1 MKKQLALFLQ
11 NYEKEIRDSARE
23 LLPKEMPVL
32 TEELFGLYE
41 TTGNRLKYEEVY
53 FARRKMLAV
62 LGMRAILGLE
72 EQWEEKQTYI
82 QKLEEVILD
91 ICREE
96 TWALPAHV
104 NRRENPQ
111 WRITVDLFASE
122 TAQTLSELMEFLG
135 ETISAEVWG
144 KMRENIE
151 ERIFQPYFTSE
162 VPYKHKPWECGSN
175 NWNAVCAGSI
185 GSACLHLMKG
195 QPFPYYQFPDLLYQR
210 LCRGRSLYGGTRLL
224 LLRHDLFYQLCPGAL
239 RCHGGRDGS
248 FLRKM
253 GRI

>member
-1 MKKQLALFLQ
+1 MMRKQLALFLQ

-23 LLPKEMPVL
+23 LLPKEMPAL

-96 TWALPAHV
+96 T
-104 NRRENPQ
+104 
-111 WRITVDLFASE
+111 
-122 TAQTLSELMEFLG
+122 
-135 ETISAEVWG
+135 
-144 KMRENIE
+144 
-151 ERIFQPYFTSE
+151 
-162 VPYKHKPWECGSN
+162 
-175 NWNAVCAGSI
+175 
-185 GSACLHLMKG
+185 
-195 QPFPYYQFPDLLYQR
+195 
-210 LCRGRSLYGGTRLL
+210 
-224 LLRHDLFYQLCPGAL
+224 
-239 RCHGGRDGS
+239 
-248 FLRKM
+248 
-253 GRI
+253 

>member
-1 MKKQLALFLQ
+1 MMRKQLALFCKTM
-11 NYEKEIRDSARE
+11 KEIRDSARE
-23 LLPKEMPVL
+23 LLPKEMPAL

-122 TAQTLSELMEFLG
+122 TAQTLSELMEFWERQSLPRCG
-135 ETISAEVWG
+135 VRCGRILRKEYSSLILHRKCPIS
-144 KMRENIE
+144 I
-151 ERIFQPYFTSE
+151 S
-162 VPYKHKPWECGSN
+162 H
-175 NWNAVCAGSI
+175 
-185 GSACLHLMKG
+185 GSAG
-195 QPFPYYQFPDLLYQR
+195 QIT
-210 LCRGRSLYGGTRLL
+210 GTR
-224 LLRHDLFYQLCPGAL
+224 YAPEVSAAPAC
-239 RCHGGRDGS
+239 
-248 FLRKM
+248 
-253 GRI
+253 I